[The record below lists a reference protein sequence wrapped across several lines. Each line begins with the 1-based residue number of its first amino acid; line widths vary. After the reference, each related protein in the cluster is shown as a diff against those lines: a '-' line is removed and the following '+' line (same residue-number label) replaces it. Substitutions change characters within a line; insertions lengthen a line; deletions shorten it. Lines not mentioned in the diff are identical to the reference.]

1 VSRPQQATAHVAG
14 RSAFTPARQ
23 EKQMTR
29 FTGRR
34 GKAVAIAAAAVGA
47 LALSHAGTTPG
58 TATRAAGSTVMSL
71 ADQAVAPSYNGSVSN
86 NGAGATVYDYPGSG
100 TPDTSLA
107 ALGTLADGTQVTIQC
122 YLAGAPVTGP
132 NGQGPGNTD
141 AYWDQVTGTSAG
153 LPGQVPAGHAA
164 IVPDAYIQTS
174 APVNEMAPACDSA
187 SVGSAGAGAASTGPA
202 TPAAPASSASSASS
216 AADASGCPMAQQDA
230 SPNPESPDIMAP
242 LNSMPLNQRVACAEA
257 TLHAAAQILN
267 QDVQSSP
274 REVGA
279 TILTPNYQA
288 KLDGVDN
295 LVDWLTLHGNNDNA
309 ADSGSV
315 DLHRCHNN
323 DGQVKLLG
331 FDDRSGGRVIASLG
345 DVQHAANVVVMVGG
359 VGRGL
364 NGNLFEDLCNAQE
377 TYDAAAKRGSV
388 AVIAW
393 VGYDAPTG
401 FTDVHAASSDM
412 AKAGA
417 QPLLDFLA
425 GLPSMLPNNPHLTLM
440 AHSYGTEVA
449 GYAAQLKRLP
459 VGDLIL
465 IGSPGVPEAT
475 ASEFKLPQHVWAA
488 VVPGEQIG
496 TADTLHIGGTPP
508 TDSSFG
514 ARVFSAMSAT
524 PDHSS
529 YWDPYG
535 DALRNMAYIITNQPQ
550 DVQNC
555 AVKAVSGSHVP
566 QKVCTMA

>member
-1 VSRPQQATAHVAG
+1 MKFCISRQGPGRRATALALTAAVI
-14 RSAFTPARQ
+14 
-23 EKQMTR
+23 
-29 FTGRR
+29 TG
-34 GKAVAIAAAAVGA
+34 GAAAVIVQASRPSPGEPMSIHQVAAATSVTSDTPSATVSPSAAPGTGA
-47 LALSHAGTTPG
+47 ATMAGTG
-58 TATRAAGSTVMSL
+58 L
-71 ADQAVAPSYNGSVSN
+71 
-86 NGAGATVYDYPGSG
+86 
-100 TPDTSLA
+100 
-107 ALGTLADGTQVTIQC
+107 QVTV
-122 YLAGAPVTGP
+122 AGAP
-132 NGQGPGNTD
+132 
-141 AYWDQVTGTSAG
+141 
-153 LPGQVPAGHAA
+153 
-164 IVPDAYIQTS
+164 
-174 APVNEMAPACDSA
+174 
-187 SVGSAGAGAASTGPA
+187 
-202 TPAAPASSASSASS
+202 
-216 AADASGCPMAQQDA
+216 GCPMAQQDA

-242 LNSMPLNQRVACAEA
+242 LNSMPLDQRVACAEA
-257 TLHAAAQILN
+257 TLHAAAQTLN
-267 QDVQSSP
+267 KDVQSP
-274 REVGA
+274 PPAVGA

-309 ADSGSV
+309 ADAGAV
-315 DLHRCHNN
+315 DLHQCRNN
-323 DGQVKLLG
+323 DGQAQLLG

-377 TYDAAAKRGSV
+377 TYDAAAKQGSV
-388 AVIAW
+388 AVIVW

-401 FTDVHAASSDM
+401 FTDVHAAFPDM

-425 GLPSMLPNNPHLTLM
+425 GLPSMLPDNPHLTLI

-449 GYAAQLKRLP
+449 GYAAQLRTLP

-475 ASEFKLPQHVWAA
+475 ASEFNLPQHVWAA

-514 ARVFSAMSAT
+514 ARVFSAISAT

-529 YWDPYG
+529 YWDPHG
-535 DALRNMAYIITNQPQ
+535 DALPNMAYIITSQPQ
-550 DVQNC
+550 YVQNC
-555 AVKAVSGSHVP
+555 AVKAVVGSHTP